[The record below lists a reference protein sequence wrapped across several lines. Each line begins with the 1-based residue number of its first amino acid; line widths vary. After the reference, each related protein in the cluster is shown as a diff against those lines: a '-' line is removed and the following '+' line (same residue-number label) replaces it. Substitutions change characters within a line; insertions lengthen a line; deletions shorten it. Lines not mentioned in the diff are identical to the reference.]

1 MLTFTVTALSLL
13 ITIALLAGTLI
24 CARGM
29 RTGDLLYK
37 GGFWFFLLSFLSRL
51 YTWIRN
57 PIMDRIIQNLAERGA
72 DGIGRWVVVSQIPS
86 SLLDAAALIILAA
99 FFLAGLNDRREDKI

>member
-1 MLTFTVTALSLL
+1 
-13 ITIALLAGTLI
+13 
-24 CARGM
+24 
-29 RTGDLLYK
+29 
-37 GGFWFFLLSFLSRL
+37 
-51 YTWIRN
+51 
-57 PIMDRIIQNLAERGA
+57 MDRIIQNLAERGA